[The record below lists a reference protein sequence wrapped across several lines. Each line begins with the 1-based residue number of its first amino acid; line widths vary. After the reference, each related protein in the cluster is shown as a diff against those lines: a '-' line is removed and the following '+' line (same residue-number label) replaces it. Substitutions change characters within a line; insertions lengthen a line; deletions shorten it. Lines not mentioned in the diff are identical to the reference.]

1 MINKDNKVFIPD
13 AEYSLSRIN
22 KIAAIEAFI
31 DGVMLMQFIVLCIV
45 HSKGWFASL
54 STALQIIVII
64 LVGVAA
70 ILLLLVMPVVAG
82 FLAKYKH
89 GSFSNVV
96 GRTKLA
102 IIDNNVY
109 EFDIE
114 RVTGDKRE
122 SLDIG
127 KIKEIIDKAGNKQTA
142 KDWII
147 ENILKAIGPEKSVNV
162 ADMSIPLPGE
172 TTVDTDENS
181 EHLELAVNKCEIL
194 VIKKSEHEDSIE
206 VVYRYDFVDE
216 DNDEDDED
224 EEDMDD
230 EDMDDEDMD
239 DEDDDDDDEDDE
251 DMDDEDDDVDNNEPD
266 GIIKYKPKNFIRF
279 ADGSLS
285 GYKEL
290 VDSLESI
297 QKQKEQVK

>member
-1 MINKDNKVFIPD
+1 M
-13 AEYSLSRIN
+13 
-22 KIAAIEAFI
+22 
-31 DGVMLMQFIVLCIV
+31 

-64 LVGVAA
+64 LVGIAA

-109 EFDIE
+109 EFNIE

-122 SLDIG
+122 SLDVG

-142 KDWII
+142 KEWII

-162 ADMSIPLPGE
+162 SDMSIPLPGE

-194 VIKKSEHEDSIE
+194 NIKKSEHEDSIE
-206 VVYRYDFVDE
+206 VAYRYDFVD
-216 DNDEDDED
+216 DEDDDENNNED
-224 EEDMDD
+224 DEDMDD

-239 DEDDDDDDEDDE
+239 DEDEDD
-251 DMDDEDDDVDNNEPD
+251 NEPD
-266 GIIKYKPKNFIRF
+266 GIIRYKPKNFIRF

-297 QKQKEQVK
+297 QK

>member
-13 AEYSLSRIN
+13 AEYGLSRIN
-22 KIAAIEAFI
+22 ISNVLFSFI
-31 DGVMLMQFIVLCIV
+31 DGIITLQLVAFGIASFSDWHTYLNVGLQVSIVL
-45 HSKGWFASL
+45 
-54 STALQIIVII
+54 
-64 LVGVAA
+64 
-70 ILLLLVMPVVAG
+70 M
-82 FLAKYKH
+82 FLAVLIIAYFFVIVKFDGLLGKA
-89 GSFSNVV
+89 G
-96 GRTKLA
+96 GTKLA
-102 IIDNNVY
+102 VIDNNVY
-109 EFDIE
+109 EFNIE

-122 SLDIG
+122 SLDIE

-194 VIKKSEHEDSIE
+194 GIKKSEHEDSIE
-206 VVYRYDFVDE
+206 VAYRYDFVDDDEKDDE
-216 DNDEDDED
+216 DMDDED

-230 EDMDDEDMD
+230 EDMDD
-239 DEDDDDDDEDDE
+239 DEDD
-251 DMDDEDDDVDNNEPD
+251 DNNEPD
-266 GIIKYKPKNFIRF
+266 GIIKYRPKNFIRF

-297 QKQKEQVK
+297 QKQKQQG

>member
-13 AEYSLSRIN
+13 AEYGLSRIN
-22 KIAAIEAFI
+22 ISNVLFSFI
-31 DGVMLMQFIVLCIV
+31 DGIITLQLVVFGIASFSDWHTYLNVGLQVSIVL
-45 HSKGWFASL
+45 
-54 STALQIIVII
+54 
-64 LVGVAA
+64 
-70 ILLLLVMPVVAG
+70 M
-82 FLAKYKH
+82 FLAVLIIAYFFVIVKFDGLLGKA
-89 GSFSNVV
+89 G
-96 GRTKLA
+96 GTKLA

-109 EFDIE
+109 EFNIE

-122 SLDIG
+122 ALDVG

-147 ENILKAIGPEKSVNV
+147 ENILRAIGREKSINL
-162 ADMSIPLPGE
+162 ADISIPLPGE

-181 EHLELAVNKCEIL
+181 EHLELAINKCEIL
-194 VIKKSEHEDSIE
+194 NIKKSEHEDSIE
-206 VVYRYDFVDE
+206 VAYRYDFVDDE
-216 DNDEDDED
+216 EDEDMDD
-224 EEDMDD
+224 EDMDD

-239 DEDDDDDDEDDE
+239 DEDD
-251 DMDDEDDDVDNNEPD
+251 EDDDGDNNEPD

-297 QKQKEQVK
+297 QKQKEVVGEIK

>member
-13 AEYSLSRIN
+13 AEYGLSRIN
-22 KIAAIEAFI
+22 ISNVLFSFI
-31 DGVMLMQFIVLCIV
+31 DGIITLQLVVFGIASFSDWHTYLNVGLQVSIVL
-45 HSKGWFASL
+45 
-54 STALQIIVII
+54 
-64 LVGVAA
+64 
-70 ILLLLVMPVVAG
+70 M
-82 FLAKYKH
+82 FLAVLIIAYFFVIVKFDGLLGKA
-89 GSFSNVV
+89 G
-96 GRTKLA
+96 GTKLA

-109 EFDIE
+109 EFNIE

-122 SLDIG
+122 SLDVG

-147 ENILKAIGPEKSVNV
+147 ENILRAIGREKSINL
-162 ADMSIPLPGE
+162 ADISIPLPGE

-181 EHLELAVNKCEIL
+181 EHLELAINKCEIL
-194 VIKKSEHEDSIE
+194 NIKKSNHEDSIE
-206 VVYRYDFVDE
+206 VAYRYDFG
-216 DNDEDDED
+216 
-224 EEDMDD
+224 
-230 EDMDDEDMD
+230 
-239 DEDDDDDDEDDE
+239 DDEDDE
-251 DMDDEDDDVDNNEPD
+251 DDDNNKPD

-297 QKQKEQVK
+297 QKQKEVVGEIK